1 MSDAERVQI
10 LRDAIRKV
18 EHYVV
23 GPMAHWTLADALE
36 RTKPEPVGV
45 TARHPLADAVSPEEL
60 REIVNQVQ
68 YAEITWPQCYEM
80 GDPIWIETEQG

>member
-36 RTKPEPVGV
+36 RTKPTDP
-45 TARHPLADAVSPEEL
+45 
-60 REIVNQVQ
+60 
-68 YAEITWPQCYEM
+68 AEFHVDGTRIKSL
-80 GDPIWIETEQG
+80 GA